1 MLTSIQ
7 MHNSPGGTS
16 CEAMKE
22 ITATHRSENVDAAS
36 SVAHVV
42 SSRRWSFGIG
52 LFVLLVVVAV
62 AALGVGA
69 VSISPGEI
77 ISILVDS
84 LGFPLA
90 GPLDSAYQQII
101 TSIRFPRVA
110 LAVLVGAGLA
120 ISGAAMQGLF
130 RNPLADPAL
139 IGISS
144 GAALAAVAVIVLGAT
159 LLSGY
164 TAFWGIYALPVA
176 AFLGGLVTTFLVYQ
190 FSNFNGRTSV
200 STMLLAGIAI
210 NALTIAVTGLLTYMA
225 NDEQLRTLTFWSMG
239 SLGGASWDELRVAA
253 PILLLSIV
261 LIPLQA
267 SALNALL
274 LGESEAL
281 HLGYNL
287 ERVKRGLIVLVALC
301 VGVSVSFT
309 GIIGFIGLIT
319 PHLLRLS
326 IGPDHRFLL
335 PFSALLGASLL
346 LASDLL
352 ARTFV
357 SPAELPIGI
366 ITSLVGGPFFLW
378 LLLRQRRRGES
389 W

>member
-1 MLTSIQ
+1 
-7 MHNSPGGTS
+7 
-16 CEAMKE
+16 MKCLP
-22 ITATHRSENVDAAS
+22 HRSENIDAAS

-352 ARTFV
+352 ARTLV

>member
-1 MLTSIQ
+1 MLTSTQ
-7 MHNSPGGTS
+7 PHSSPGRQS
-16 CEAMKE
+16 CEAMRE
-22 ITATHRSENVDAAS
+22 ITATHRSENVDAAF
-36 SVAHVV
+36 SVAHAVG
-42 SSRRWSFGIG
+42 SLRWSLCIG
-52 LFVLLVVVAV
+52 LFVLLITVSVT
-62 AALGVGA
+62 ALGVGA
-69 VSISPGEI
+69 VSINPREI

-84 LGFPLA
+84 LGFSLA
-90 GPLDSAYQQII
+90 GSLDPAYQQII
-101 TSIRFPRVA
+101 MSIRFPRVA
-110 LAVLVGAGLA
+110 MAVLVGAGLA

-144 GAALAAVAVIVLGAT
+144 GAALAAVAVIVFGT
-159 LLSGY
+159 TFLSGY
-164 TAFWGIYALPVA
+164 TAFWGIYALPLA
-176 AFLGGLVTTFLVYQ
+176 AFVGGLVTTFLVYQ
-190 FSNFNGRTSV
+190 FSNFNSRTSV

-210 NALTIAVTGLLTYMA
+210 NALTIAVTGLLTYLA

-239 SLGGASWDELRVAA
+239 SLGGASWGELRVAA

-261 LIPLQA
+261 LIPLRA
-267 SALNALL
+267 NALNALL

-287 ERVKRGLIVLVALC
+287 EWVKRGLIVLVALC
-301 VGVSVSFT
+301 VGVSVSFA

-352 ARTFV
+352 ARTLV
-357 SPAELPIGI
+357 APAELPIGI